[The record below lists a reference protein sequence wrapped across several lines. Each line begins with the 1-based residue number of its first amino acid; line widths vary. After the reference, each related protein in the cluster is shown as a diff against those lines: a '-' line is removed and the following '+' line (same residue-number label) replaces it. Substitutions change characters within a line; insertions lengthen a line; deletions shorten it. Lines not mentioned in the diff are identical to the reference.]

1 MAAPPSILFIFNS
14 LAKFSQLAFF
24 FFKMAKKTF
33 GFLEAKCQEF
43 LFLFNLQIYLFRSSM
58 GSQKSEGQCFNIF
71 YIHIMFIA
79 KFGSTVFMD

>member
-43 LFLFNLQIYLFRSSM
+43 LFLLISR
-58 GSQKSEGQCFNIF
+58 
-71 YIHIMFIA
+71 FICLVLAWVA
-79 KFGSTVFMD
+79 K